1 MPDKIKIDYYF
12 APMSGYAY
20 LGHARLLDI
29 AARAGAQ
36 IVYHPLDMAKVFEAA
51 GSFPPAKYPAVRQN
65 HRKADMARWAQKLS
79 LPVNPTP
86 KFWPTPMPLACQ
98 VIVAAKHLGLD
109 QGAVTQAI
117 LSAVWKDDLNIADA
131 KEIASALKEHGMA
144 PDPIL
149 AAALRPDV
157 ITEATSETR
166 DAIALGI
173 FGSPTYAI
181 GEDWFFGQD
190 RLEFLE
196 DRLGNAAL
204 L

>member
-1 MPDKIKIDYYF
+1 MPDKITIDYYF

-20 LGHARLLDI
+20 LGHARLLNI
-29 AARAGAQ
+29 AAQAGAQ
-36 IVYHPLDMAKVFEAA
+36 VVHHPLDMAKVFEAA
-51 GSFPPAKYPAVRQN
+51 GSFPPAKYPAVRQH
-65 HRKADMARWAQKLS
+65 HRKADMVRWARKLS
-79 LPVNPTP
+79 IPINPTP

-117 LSAVWKDDLNIADA
+117 LSAVWTHNLNISDAAD
-131 KEIASALKEHGMA
+131 IATALKRQGMV
-144 PDPIL
+144 PDRIL
-149 AAALRPDV
+149 AAALRPDI

-166 DAIALGI
+166 DAIALGV
-173 FGSPTYAI
+173 FGSPTYVT

-196 DRLGNAAL
+196 YRLGVAGL
-204 L
+204 I

>member
-1 MPDKIKIDYYF
+1 MPDSLTIDYYF

-29 AARAGAQ
+29 ARQAGAE
-36 IVYHPLDMAKVFEAA
+36 IVYHPLEMAKVFAAA
-51 GSFPPAKYPAVRQN
+51 GSFPPAKYPAVRQK

-79 LPVNPTP
+79 LPINPTP

-131 KEIASALKEHGMA
+131 KDIASALKQHDMV
-144 PDPIL
+144 PDLIL
-149 AAALRPDV
+149 AAALRPDI
-157 ITEATSETR
+157 ITAASYETR

-173 FGSPTYAI
+173 FGSPSYVV

-190 RLEFLE
+190 RLGFLE
-196 DRLGNAAL
+196 NRLGNAAL

>member
-1 MPDKIKIDYYF
+1 
-12 APMSGYAY
+12 MSGYAY
-20 LGHARLLDI
+20 LGHARLLNI
-29 AARAGAQ
+29 AAQAGAQ

-51 GSFPPAKYPAVRQN
+51 GSFPPAKYPAVRQH

-79 LPVNPTP
+79 LPINPTP

-109 QGAVTQAI
+109 QSAVTQAI
-117 LSAVWKDDLNIADA
+117 FSAVWKDDLNIADA
-131 KEIASALKEHGMA
+131 KDIASALKQHGMA
-144 PDPIL
+144 PNPIL
-149 AAALRPDV
+149 AAAQRPDI
-157 ITEATSETR
+157 ITAATSETR

-173 FGSPTYAI
+173 FGSPTYVI

-190 RLEFLE
+190 RLAFLKE
-196 DRLGNAAL
+196 RLGVADL

>member
-1 MPDKIKIDYYF
+1 
-12 APMSGYAY
+12 MSGYAY